1 MYGSLLLLNAL
12 AWIWAIAAFHRYPLL
27 IGVAL
32 LAYSLGLRHAADA
45 DHIAAIDNITR
56 KLMQAGK
63 RPLSVGFY
71 FSLGHSTVVVLASV
85 LLAATAGAM
94 QGRLHELSDVGALV
108 GTTVSAVFLFAVALM
123 NTLILRSVY
132 RASRRVR
139 ADLPYDEDTDLLLAS
154 RGPLTRLY
162 RPFFRLIDR
171 TWHMYPLG
179 ILFGLGF
186 DTATEIGVLG
196 ISATQAVRGLPL
208 WSILVFPVLFTAGM
222 SLVDTL
228 DGTLMVGAYGWAY
241 VNPARKLYYNMAVTS
256 ISIVIALVVGLV
268 EVLGLIANRLT
279 FAAARW
285 KVVHTLNENF
295 ATIGY
300 VIVGV
305 LIASWFISLAIQRMP
320 QHKSCEM
327 ER

>member
-12 AWIWAIAAFHRYPLL
+12 AWIWATAAFHRYPLL

-300 VIVGV
+300 VIIGV

-320 QHKSCEM
+320 QPKSCEI